1 MERGGVSL
9 LGGARVGLLEARLA
23 SELAELVRREGG
35 VPVCAPAVREAP
47 VDVAP
52 LLPALVAD
60 LRVGRVSI
68 VVFLTGAG
76 ATSLLEQARGAG
88 AYEPLVEAMRS
99 SVTVVCRGPKPAAVL
114 RKHGITVHVNAQSPY
129 TTTEL
134 LAVLSETRVSGQGV
148 AIVHDGGGN
157 PALIEALRARGAKVQ
172 ELHSYEW
179 RLPLDIEPIELLI
192 TEVIAGRVDA
202 VAFTN
207 QVQVRH
213 LFGVAALTG
222 TSGALRHALTHR
234 TSVASIGPTCSR
246 ALEAEGV
253 PPHAEASPPK
263 MRPLV
268 QALGEHLA
276 ARRDHSIA
284 DSTT

>member
-1 MERGGVSL
+1 VSL

-23 SELAELVRREGG
+23 SELSELVRREGG

-52 LLPALVAD
+52 LIRALVAD

-76 ATSLLEQARGAG
+76 ATSLLDQARDAG
-88 AYEPLVEAMRS
+88 AYEPLLEAMHG
-99 SVTVVCRGPKPAAVL
+99 VTVVCRGPKPAAVL
-114 RKHGITVHVNAQSPY
+114 RKHGITVHVNARSPY

-134 LAVLSETRVSGQGV
+134 LAVLPETRVSDQGV

-157 PALIEALRARGAKVQ
+157 PALVESLRSRGATVQ

-192 TEVIAGRVDA
+192 SEVIAGRIDA

-222 TSGALRHALTHR
+222 ASGALRFALTHR

-253 PPHAEASPPK
+253 PPHVEASPPK

-276 ARRDHSIA
+276 ARRDHPTANSR
-284 DSTT
+284 S